1 MADFDVNILIDDQYK
16 QQQKKLDVY
25 NKILN
30 KIYNKVKL
38 VNKRKKMDLIYE
50 IPNYIFGFPLYNN
63 RTCLVFIIS
72 SMRKNGF
79 VIKFNFPNILYIS
92 WKDLVQTSI
101 KKVTTDLMNTNSRNI
116 KKVNK
121 NKNINTHFN
130 KLNKNLR
137 SDLDNLIND
146 DNSNQM
152 NVNKPDFDD
161 EIKKL
166 NELSNF
172 SEYYK
177 N

>member
-1 MADFDVNILIDDQYK
+1 MSDFDINILINDQYK

-30 KIYNKVKL
+30 KIYNKIKI

-50 IPNYIFGFPLYNN
+50 IPNYIFGFPLYDN
-63 RTCLVFIIS
+63 RTCLVFIMS

-92 WKDLVQTSI
+92 WKGLVQTNI
-101 KKVTTDLMNTNSRNI
+101 KKVTSDLMKSNTNNI
-116 KKVNK
+116 NTNNT

-130 KLNKNLR
+130 KLNKNLMN
-137 SDLDNLIND
+137 DLDDLINND
-146 DNSNQM
+146 DNIN
-152 NVNKPDFDD
+152 NNKKDFDN
-161 EIKKL
+161 EIEKL
-166 NELSNF
+166 NELSNY

-177 N
+177 K

>member
-1 MADFDVNILIDDQYK
+1 MSYFDVNIFIDDQYK

-30 KIYNKVKL
+30 KIYNKIKI
-38 VNKRKKMDLIYE
+38 VNKRKKTDLIYE

-63 RTCLVFIIS
+63 RTCTVFIIS
-72 SMRKNGF
+72 SMRKKGF
-79 VIKFNFPNILYIS
+79 HIKFNFPNILYIS
-92 WKDLVQTSI
+92 WNELVKTNL
-101 KKVTTDLMNTNSRNI
+101 KKVTSDLMETNKKNI
-116 KKVNK
+116 NINKK

-130 KLNKNLR
+130 KLNKNLMN
-137 SDLDNLIND
+137 DLDNLINND
-146 DNSNQM
+146 SN
-152 NVNKPDFDD
+152 NNNLKNNLDE

-177 N
+177 K

>member
-1 MADFDVNILIDDQYK
+1 MSDFDINILIDDQYK

-30 KIYNKVKL
+30 KIYNKIKI
-38 VNKRKKMDLIYE
+38 VNKRKKTDLIYE

-63 RTCLVFIIS
+63 RTCTVFIIS
-72 SMRKNGF
+72 SMRKKGF
-79 VIKFNFPNILYIS
+79 HIKFNFPNILYIS
-92 WKDLVQTSI
+92 WNELVKTNLR
-101 KKVTTDLMNTNSRNI
+101 KVTSDLMETNNNNI
-116 KKVNK
+116 NNNKK

-130 KLNKNLR
+130 KLNRNLMN
-137 SDLDNLIND
+137 DLDNLINND
-146 DNSNQM
+146 SN
-152 NVNKPDFDD
+152 NNNLNNNLDE

-177 N
+177 K